1 MKQKYLLLLIITS
14 IEINLTKG
22 DVFTSMA
29 DVSKLIKTE
38 GEMIR
43 TVENYI
49 TAQEERLQKLKRF
62 VVNIILL
69 YQYWYR
75 LNFILHI
82 L

>member
-69 YQYWYR
+69 YQYLYR